1 MAAGDQPVNTGTWY
15 LEFNVEMV
23 FTSSQS
29 IARYIGPGPDCQ
41 SVVTNSLH
49 YSLRLFVKWSRFL
62 SPVLTDPGTRCNCP
76 QSVHLTELWQETV
89 SLPLQTPQAVTNLVT
104 TYQQSLTP
112 VSTSPPWGTP
122 HRPTLTRHSFPT
134 VEKCEPE
141 PTKLVQLL
149 WWWGWL
155 WEHVTYLDLM
165 IWDYIIQYYKSIR
178 GRK

>member
-1 MAAGDQPVNTGTWY
+1 MKAGDQPVNTGTWY

-23 FTSSQS
+23 FNSSQS

-49 YSLRLFVKWSRFL
+49 NSLRLFVKWSRFL

-112 VSTSPPWGTP
+112 VSTSPPWGNPSHTCTHKP
-122 HRPTLTRHSFPT
+122 FIPDCWKMWTR
-134 VEKCEPE
+134 
-141 PTKLVQLL
+141 
-149 WWWGWL
+149 
-155 WEHVTYLDLM
+155 TYKAGSVVVMMRMIMRTCHIFGLDDLRLHHP
-165 IWDYIIQYYKSIR
+165 ILQINTR
-178 GRK
+178 